1 MSFIPYE
8 DVPLYLALDGQDGEY
23 IFAESASLSV
33 NQSMSPVRQLDDN
46 ILQICAYGDG
56 SSMSYSSTTFSPNTP
71 RTVVLGPSGGPPR
84 PLATSIYR
92 IAQGTKIT
100 FPNNK
105 VLYFTDEIFPDGHN
119 FIVKLEAKDESVTLT
134 EEEAQNGYFVP
145 EYQYVTSSA
154 IVGSLSVNFYINEGN
169 LPNFFN
175 ITGLALD
182 DTFPPINDQKV
193 TGFLGDFAFHNA
205 YLTNF
210 QFGISPNSLFQA
222 SASFDLYG
230 NLTKDES
237 FTANYYSSELYA
249 QQSIPHGQTSQV
261 LGASSIGMEHV
272 TSLSYSI
279 SVSRNPAYEAPTCST
294 INDNVGLFPKRVSR
308 GPTTITMS
316 LEAEGINPD
325 LLAEGF
331 NGQKTQVSVD
341 VKDLNYENFEDN
353 SVGLLQTFSC
363 NGVVSDQ
370 ALSVSSQGYLNGS
383 VTLTQNIQ

>member
-1 MSFIPYE
+1 
-8 DVPLYLALDGQDGEY
+8 
-23 IFAESASLSV
+23 
-33 NQSMSPVRQLDDN
+33 MSPVRQLDDN

-56 SSMSYSSTTFSPNTP
+56 SSMSYSPTTFSPNTP
-71 RTVVLGPSGGPPR
+71 RAVVLGPPGGPPR
-84 PLATSIYR
+84 PLATSVYR

-100 FPNNK
+100 FPGNH
-105 VLYFTDEIFPDGHN
+105 VLYFADEIFPDGHN
-119 FIVKLEAKDESVTLT
+119 YIVNLEAKDDSVTLT

-145 EYQYVTSSA
+145 EYQYVTSSP

-205 YLTNF
+205 YLTDF
-210 QFGISPNSLFQA
+210 QFSLSPNALSQA
-222 SASFDLYG
+222 TASFDLYG
-230 NLTKDES
+230 NLSKDES
-237 FTANYYSSELYA
+237 LTESYYTSELYQ
-249 QQSIPHGQTSQV
+249 QQSVPHGQNSQV
-261 LGASSIGMEHV
+261 LGASAIGMEHV
-272 TSLSYSI
+272 TALNYSI
-279 SVSRNPAYEAPTCST
+279 NVSRNPAYEAPTCNT
-294 INDNVGLFPKRVSR
+294 IDDNVGLFPKRVSR
-308 GPTTITMS
+308 GPTNITMS

-331 NGQKTQVSVD
+331 NGQKTQISVNI
-341 VKDLNYENFEDN
+341 KDLNYLNFDDN
-353 SVGLLQTFSC
+353 SAGLMQTFSC

-370 ALSVSSQGYLNGS
+370 SLSVSSQGYLNGS